1 MDTELRK
8 NQIGINNNY
17 KYIIMENLQN
27 KVALVI
33 GGTSGIGNATANAL
47 LESGAT
53 VHIVGRN
60 VDKVAD
66 APNLVKHTA
75 NISDANEVSSL
86 ISTIDGLDNL
96 DYLVNAS
103 GIFGPKPFLDH
114 TMEDYNSYLDLNRGF
129 FFITQSAAKKMKATK
144 GGSIVNVG
152 SMWAKQAVKATPS
165 SAYSMQKAGLHSLTQ
180 HLAMELADDNI
191 RVNAVSPAVVNT
203 PVYHGVFGW
212 KAEAEEALTGF
223 NGFHPIGRIGEP
235 NDIANSILFLLSD
248 KASWVTG
255 AIWDTDGGIM
265 AGRN

>member
-1 MDTELRK
+1 MKEFK
-8 NQIGINNNY
+8 
-17 KYIIMENLQN
+17 N

-33 GGTSGIGNATANAL
+33 GGTSGIGNATARAL
-47 LESGAT
+47 LESGAR

-66 APNLVKHTA
+66 IPNLIKHSV
-75 NISDANEVSSL
+75 NISNTDEVKSL
-86 ISTIDGLDNL
+86 ISEIKSLDNL

-103 GIFGPKPFLDH
+103 GIFGPKSFLEH
-114 TMEDYNSYLDLNRGF
+114 TVEDYNSYLDLNRGF
-129 FFITQSAAKKMKATK
+129 FFITQSAAKKMKDTN
-144 GGSIVNVG
+144 GGAIVNVG

-165 SAYSMQKAGLHSLTQ
+165 SAYSMQKAGLHSLTK

-203 PVYHGVFGW
+203 PVYHGVFGG
-212 KAEAEEALTGF
+212 KEEAEKALEGF
-223 NGFHPIGRIGEP
+223 NGFHPIGRNGTP
-235 NDIANSILFLLSD
+235 SDISSSILFLLSE

-255 AIWDTDGGIM
+255 AIWDTDGGVM

>member
-1 MDTELRK
+1 MGNFK
-8 NQIGINNNY
+8 
-17 KYIIMENLQN
+17 N

-33 GGTSGIGNATANAL
+33 GGTSGIGEATAKSL
-47 LESGAT
+47 LENGAT

-60 VDKVAD
+60 IDKVAD
-66 APNLVKHTA
+66 APNLVKHSV
-75 NISDANEVSSL
+75 NISDAKQV
-86 ISTIDGLDNL
+86 DGLLARIDKLEQL

-114 TMEDYNSYLDLNRGF
+114 TLEDYDSYMNLNRGF
-129 FFITQSAAKKMKATK
+129 FFITQSAAKKMKSTG

-180 HLAMELADDNI
+180 HLAMELADDKI
-191 RVNAVSPAVVNT
+191 RVNAVSPAVVST
-203 PVYHGVFGW
+203 PVYHGVFGG
-212 KAEAEEALTGF
+212 KEEAEKALESF
-223 NGFHPIGRIGEP
+223 HGFHPIGRNGSPQDVAET
-235 NDIANSILFLLSD
+235 ILFLLSD

-255 AIWDTDGGIM
+255 VIWDTDGGVM

>member
-1 MDTELRK
+1 
-8 NQIGINNNY
+8 
-17 KYIIMENLQN
+17 MESLKN

-33 GGTSGIGNATANAL
+33 GGTSGIGKATAQTL

-53 VHIVGRN
+53 VHVVGRSTGKIDN
-60 VDKVAD
+60 
-66 APNLVKHTA
+66 APNLVKHTVDITDKA
-75 NISDANEVSSL
+75 SVSQL
-86 ISTIDGLDNL
+86 IKQIEGLNNL

-114 TMEDYNSYLDLNRGF
+114 TEADYDSYLDLNRGF
-129 FFITQSAAKKMKATK
+129 FFITQSAAKKMKETA

-180 HLAMELADDNI
+180 HLAMELADHNI
-191 RVNAVSPAVVNT
+191 RVNAVSPAVVDT
-203 PVYHGVFGW
+203 PVYHGVFGG
-212 KAEAEEALTGF
+212 KEASDRALVGF
-223 NGFHPIGRIGEP
+223 NGFHPIGRNGQP
-235 NDIANSILFLLSD
+235 QDIANSIVFLLSD

-255 AIWDTDGGIM
+255 AIWDTDGGVR

>member
-1 MDTELRK
+1 
-8 NQIGINNNY
+8 
-17 KYIIMENLQN
+17 MEEFKN

-33 GGTSGIGNATANAL
+33 GGTSGIGSATANAL
-47 LESGAT
+47 LENGAI

-60 VDKVAD
+60 VEKVTD
-66 APNLVKHTA
+66 MPNLIKHKV
-75 NISDANEVSSL
+75 NISNTEEVKSL
-86 ISTIDGLDNL
+86 IAEIESLDNI

-103 GIFGPKPFLDH
+103 GIFGPKPFLEH

-129 FFITQSAAKKMKATK
+129 FFITQSVANKMKNTN

-180 HLAMELADDNI
+180 HLAMELAYDNI

-203 PVYHGVFGW
+203 PVYHGVFGGKEQAE
-212 KAEAEEALTGF
+212 KALEGF
-223 NGFHPIGRIGEP
+223 NGFHPIGRNGAP
-235 NDIANSILFLLSD
+235 SDISNSILFLLSE

-255 AIWDTDGGIM
+255 AIWDTDGGVM